1 MTDFSQIATAY
12 QHRAVV
18 QQSAGEALLEM
29 LDIKPG
35 EDVLDLACGPGAL
48 TARIRERTDGRVVGC
63 DAAPGMIAEARSRHG
78 SAGIE
83 FVESDAARLPFAAD
97 FDAIYC
103 NSAFQW
109 FDDPAAVLSGC
120 LNVLRPGGRMAMQ
133 APAKHDFCPNFI
145 AAVGELN
152 QHDDT
157 REVFARFT
165 SPWRF
170 LENAEN
176 YARLFADA
184 GFTVTESRMEAV
196 ANRCSPQQAMEIFL
210 SGAAVA
216 YLNPRYF
223 QGGVPADYPARAA
236 EIVAAALGR
245 QCRSNGMVELTF
257 HRVFVLARKEGRR
270 EYAGLCAITA

>member
-1 MTDFSQIATAY
+1 MADFSRMAAAY

-48 TARIRERTDGRVVGC
+48 TARIRGRTNGRVVGC
-63 DAAPGMIAEARSRHG
+63 DAAAGMIAEARSRHG
-78 SAGIE
+78 GTGIE
-83 FVESDAARLPFAAD
+83 FVESDAARLPFAAE
-97 FDAIYC
+97 FDAVYC

-109 FDDPAAVLSGC
+109 FGDSAAVLSGC
-120 LNVLRPGGRMAMQ
+120 LNALRPGGRMAMQ
-133 APAKHDFCPNFI
+133 APAKSDFCPNFI
-145 AAVGELN
+145 AAVAELR
-152 QHDDT
+152 QHDGT
-157 REVFARFT
+157 REVFARFK

-170 LENAEN
+170 FESAGN

-184 GFTVTESRMEAV
+184 GFTVEESRMEAV

-216 YLNPRYF
+216 YLNPRYYE
-223 QGGVPADYPARAA
+223 GGVPADFLARA
-236 EIVAAALGR
+236 EGIVAAALGR
-245 QCRSNGMVELTF
+245 QCGTDGMIELTF
-257 HRVFVLARKEGRR
+257 HRVFVLACKVGEGPRLPRR
-270 EYAGLCAITA
+270 